1 MFEKI
6 LVPLDGS
13 EFSEC
18 ALEPAFGLA
27 QKFGSEVILLR
38 VAVPEE
44 LLVGLPSL
52 VPRYYGSHGA
62 ENQRDQEEAE
72 AYLYG
77 IRMRWLGAGVP
88 VRTEVISGTPP
99 ESIVELAKAA
109 GAALIVMCTH
119 GRSGFS
125 RLIYGSVAE
134 AVLRG
139 ASLPVMLIPTKVYG
153 RTPPL
158 LRGRSGKSARM
169 SASAAGG
176 ASHSGARHLRVIK
189 GLRHDGRIGLQTVYD
204 NRQAGAWPGVGS

>member
-1 MFEKI
+1 MMFEKI

-27 QKFGSEVILLR
+27 QKFGSKVILLR
-38 VAVPEE
+38 VTVPEE

-52 VPRYYGSHGA
+52 VPRYYESRGA

-77 IRMRWLGAGVP
+77 IKMQWLGAGVP
-88 VRTEVISGTPP
+88 VRTEVTSGTPP
-99 ESIVELAKAA
+99 ELIVELAIAA

-139 ASLPVMLIPTKVYG
+139 AGLPVMLIPAKV
-153 RTPPL
+153 
-158 LRGRSGKSARM
+158 
-169 SASAAGG
+169 
-176 ASHSGARHLRVIK
+176 
-189 GLRHDGRIGLQTVYD
+189 
-204 NRQAGAWPGVGS
+204 